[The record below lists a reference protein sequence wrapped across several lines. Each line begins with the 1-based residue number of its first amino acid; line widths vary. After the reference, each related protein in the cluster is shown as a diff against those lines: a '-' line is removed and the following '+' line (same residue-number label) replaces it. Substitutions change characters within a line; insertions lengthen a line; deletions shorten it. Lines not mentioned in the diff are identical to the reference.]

1 MAQQIDKNKNRIKL
15 AVTMLIYTLTLFF
28 IIGDN
33 EWNTGVR
40 GVFSFGF
47 FFVFWMAWSIINDKM

>member
-1 MAQQIDKNKNRIKL
+1 MEQQTNKKNKIKL
-15 AVTMLIYTLTLFF
+15 AITMLIYTITLFF

-40 GVFSFGF
+40 LLFSFGF
-47 FFVFWMAWSIINDKM
+47 FFVLWMAHNILNDSM

>member
-1 MAQQIDKNKNRIKL
+1 MAQQTDKNKNIIKL
-15 AVTMLIYTLTLFF
+15 AITMLIYTITLFF

-40 GVFSFGF
+40 LTFSLGF
-47 FFVFWMAWSIINDKM
+47 FFVLWMAHESIKQ

>member
-1 MAQQIDKNKNRIKL
+1 MSQQIDKNKNRIKL
-15 AVTMLIYTLTLFF
+15 AITMLIYTLTLFF

-33 EWNTGVR
+33 EWSTQVR

-47 FFVFWMAWSIINDKM
+47 FFVFWMTNNILNDKM

>member
-1 MAQQIDKNKNRIKL
+1 MAQQTDKNKNRIKL
-15 AVTMLIYTLTLFF
+15 AITMLIYTITLFF

-40 GVFSFGF
+40 LSFSVGF
-47 FFVFWMAWSIINDKM
+47 FFVLWVANDILNDKM